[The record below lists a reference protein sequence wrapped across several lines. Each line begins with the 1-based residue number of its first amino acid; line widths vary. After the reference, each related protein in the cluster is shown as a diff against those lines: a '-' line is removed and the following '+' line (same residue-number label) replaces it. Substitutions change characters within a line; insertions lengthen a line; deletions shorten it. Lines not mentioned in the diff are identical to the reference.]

1 MALIHTHKKLGA
13 KCSQHKNR
21 TRSSMGITH
30 FFQTAQRYNINPK
43 QQTKRT
49 KNTIMKK
56 KKEERIR
63 ICISISE
70 SAYNRLNLLCSFTGC
85 TKSKLIDEALTGNNV
100 FATK

>member
-1 MALIHTHKKLGA
+1 MLPAKKPNMLLYG
-13 KCSQHKNR
+13 NYN
-21 TRSSMGITH
+21 TE
-30 FFQTAQRYNINPK
+30 QRYNNHLK

-49 KNTIMKK
+49 QKNTIMNK

-70 SAYNRLNLLCSFTGC
+70 SAYNRLNLLCSFNGC
-85 TKSKLIDEALTGNNV
+85 TKSKLIDEALNGNNV

>member
-1 MALIHTHKKLGA
+1 
-13 KCSQHKNR
+13 
-21 TRSSMGITH
+21 MGITH
-30 FFQTAQRYNINPK
+30 FFQTAQRYNIHLK
-43 QQTKRT
+43 QQTKLT
-49 KNTIMKK
+49 KNTIMNK

-85 TKSKLIDEALTGNNV
+85 TKSKLIDEALNGNNV

>member
-1 MALIHTHKKLGA
+1 MLPA
-13 KCSQHKNR
+13 KNQTCCG
-21 TRSSMGITH
+21 MGIIT
-30 FFQTAQRYNINPK
+30 QNKGTTLISNNKPNAQ
-43 QQTKRT
+43 
-49 KNTIMKK
+49 KNTIMNK

-85 TKSKLIDEALTGNNV
+85 TKSKLIDEALNGNNV